1 MKTTLMII
9 ALLITAPAMGQ
20 AVYKCPQP
28 DGSLK
33 YQSSR
38 CPDGTR
44 GRIQIQDNGTVTGP
58 ANDVVSSPTV
68 PTTKPTPVAAPFRP
82 APAPQSRS
90 VTESQAWKGLDKIQA
105 ESTSTINALQRMKR

>member
-44 GRIQIQDNGTVTGP
+44 GRIQIQDNGVVSGP
-58 ANDVVSSPTV
+58 ANDVPAQAPIPATV
-68 PTTKPTPVAAPFRP
+68 
-82 APAPQSRS
+82 APAKIESPAVVRSQRS
-90 VTESQAWKGLDKIQA
+90 VTESQAWKGNERIIQ
-105 ESTSTINALQRMKR
+105 ESTQTINALQRLQRRK